1 MKETK
6 RFPKQDVLNGKFGS
20 VYSIYELNETEMEFS
35 EGKKYLLSQTLSEY
49 AMNHMSKVDIIQRSM
64 RDSEYI
70 YGTAFCD
77 TIREAELYYKC
88 CILEIQLRDVKNLI
102 SSFSEKA
109 AKQSTAEVSVFG
121 TEEN

>member
-1 MKETK
+1 MKEIK
-6 RFPKQDVLNGKFGS
+6 RFPKQTVLNGKFGS

-109 AKQSTAEVSVFG
+109 TKQSTAEVSVFG
-121 TEEN
+121 NEEN